1 MSLWNLAWSK
11 ALYWDG
17 RKPTLEAQAQ
27 VPIEHPNEMAGALS
41 TIAEA
46 LMRDAKYRERFQKA
60 FPPTGEISP
69 SSILQAIATFERT
82 LVSPETRFDR
92 WIAGDRSA
100 ISLSA
105 YRGFELFVGRAGCL
119 SCHGGWRFG
128 DERFHDI
135 GLKTSDLGRGA
146 LPEAGGPKAPLF
158 KTPGLRELKYSAPY
172 MHNGSMS
179 SLDQV
184 VSHYAGGFEKRPSL
198 AANIVRDLQLS
209 PQERDDLV
217 AFLGTLSSDAPPEFT
232 SSQRAE

>member
-1 MSLWNLAWSK
+1 
-11 ALYWDG
+11 
-17 RKPTLEAQAQ
+17 
-27 VPIEHPNEMAGALS
+27 
-41 TIAEA
+41 
-46 LMRDAKYRERFQKA
+46 
-60 FPPTGEISP
+60 
-69 SSILQAIATFERT
+69 
-82 LVSPETRFDR
+82 
-92 WIAGDRSA
+92 
-100 ISLSA
+100 
-105 YRGFELFVGRAGCL
+105 
-119 SCHGGWRFG
+119 HGGWRFG

-158 KTPGLRELKYSAPY
+158 KTPGLRELKFSGPY